1 MGSEELVR
9 DSANDSWFW
18 GNAYKVHN
26 PYKVAISKGT
36 LTNPFA

>member
-9 DSANDSWFW
+9 DPSNDSWW
-18 GNAYKVHN
+18 GGAAYKVHN
-26 PYKVAISKGT
+26 PYKIAISKGT